1 MIGNIY
7 EMKRSGII
15 SFLMVSVLV
24 IAIFLYYSNSLVKN
38 LSEQERSRMQIWA
51 DATKEIVRTSDS
63 DVADHSSSID
73 FLLSI
78 IEDNDNIPVLLTD
91 AEGNIIMHRNFNLP
105 EKIDDASPLFISD
118 ANRDY
123 LVRKYEKLKG
133 SSNVIV
139 IDVGDSGKQYL
150 YYEDS
155 DLLRSLSLY
164 PYVQLMVLLIFVGM
178 VYYAVS
184 STKKAEQ
191 NKVWVGLSKETAHQL
206 GTPISSLAAWMEL
219 LGDMDVDKNVLEE
232 MSKDVNRLST
242 IASRFS
248 KIGSTPSMNHENVD
262 SVVIKASEYMST
274 RISKQIKFNILPSED
289 ELISNMSA
297 PLFEWVMENIIKNAI
312 DAMDGK
318 GSLTISVYK
327 ERNYAVID
335 VTDTGKGIAKK
346 NQKAVFRPGYTTKNR
361 GWGLGLTLAKR
372 IVEEYHKGEIFV
384 KRSEIGVGSTF
395 TIMIPLVSDK

>member
-1 MIGNIY
+1 
-7 EMKRSGII
+7 
-15 SFLMVSVLV
+15 
-24 IAIFLYYSNSLVKN
+24 
-38 LSEQERSRMQIWA
+38 
-51 DATKEIVRTSDS
+51 
-63 DVADHSSSID
+63 
-73 FLLSI
+73 
-78 IEDNDNIPVLLTD
+78 
-91 AEGNIIMHRNFNLP
+91 
-105 EKIDDASPLFISD
+105 
-118 ANRDY
+118 
-123 LVRKYEKLKG
+123 
-133 SSNVIV
+133 
-139 IDVGDSGKQYL
+139 
-150 YYEDS
+150 
-155 DLLRSLSLY
+155 
-164 PYVQLMVLLIFVGM
+164 
-178 VYYAVS
+178 
-184 STKKAEQ
+184 
-191 NKVWVGLSKETAHQL
+191 
-206 GTPISSLAAWMEL
+206 
-219 LGDMDVDKNVLEE
+219 
-232 MSKDVNRLST
+232 
-242 IASRFS
+242 
-248 KIGSTPSMNHENVD
+248 
-262 SVVIKASEYMST
+262 MST